1 MKTKNLWVDL
11 SILNLCIVA
20 FLGFILRS
28 KILFSL
34 PWINYLYFLDAHSHF
49 AFGGW
54 VTLALLFLF
63 VQELLPE
70 PFSKRS
76 VYQWL
81 FGGIVLS
88 SFGILLT
95 MALNNNSFLAGF
107 FSVLFILITYVFGWM
122 FLKDIQ
128 KNRVNKTARL
138 LSVSAIVSLILS
150 SAGPFTL
157 AWLHAT
163 KSIHATLYRDAL
175 YVYLHLQ
182 YNGFFTLAVFA
193 LLFHKLYPKISKK
206 NQQNFYWFSVL
217 LCVSIFPSLFLSFLW
232 QDPNNLFRIIALAGS
247 ILIFVSVTWFI
258 VSALPVLKYSKQ
270 AVPAVRYILFLS
282 TGAFILKMFLQSFTI
297 FPLVGNAVFGDRPV
311 IIGFLHLVFLG
322 FVSPFI
328 LAYYIQ
334 TTMLNVKVKLTRYA
348 LIVFMLGIVCN
359 ELTLMLQGLG
369 AMFLKSS
376 YLFSWILCV
385 ISFWLTTG
393 AILIFT
399 ARMKSRTFISD
410 SLQRHKE

>member
-34 PWINYLYFLDAHSHF
+34 PGINYLYLLDVHSHF

-54 VTLALLFLF
+54 VTLALLFLS

-70 PFSKRS
+70 PFSKRPI
-76 VYQWL
+76 YPLL

-95 MALNNNSFLAGF
+95 MPFDNKSFFAGF

-122 FLKDIQ
+122 FLKDVQKIQ
-128 KNRVNKTARL
+128 INKTVRL

-150 SAGPFTL
+150 SIGPITL
-157 AWLHAT
+157 AWLQAIN
-163 KSIHATLYRDAL
+163 SLNAALYRDAL

-206 NQQNFYWFSVL
+206 EQKNFYLFSVII
-217 LCVSIFPSLFLSFLW
+217 CVSIFPSLFLSFLW
-232 QDPNNLFRIIALAGS
+232 QNPNNFFRIIAITGS

-258 VSALPVLKYSKQ
+258 VSALSILKYSKIV
-270 AVPAVRYILFLS
+270 APTVRYILFLS
-282 TGAFILKMFLQSFTI
+282 TGAFVLKMFLQSFTI

-328 LAYYIQ
+328 LAYYTQ
-334 TTMLNVKVKLTRYA
+334 KTMLNIKIKLTGYS
-348 LIVFMLGIVCN
+348 LIIFISGIVCN
-359 ELTLMLQGLG
+359 EVTLMLQGLG

-376 YLFSWILCV
+376 YLFSWILWV

-399 ARMKSRTFISD
+399 ARMKSRTFFSD
-410 SLQRHKE
+410 SLQRYKE